1 MTRREIKV
9 KRIGPIQNE
18 KAELTYDDT
27 EKSETMNR
35 FFTSVGKQLA
45 SRLPTEQMT
54 ETELPT

>member
-1 MTRREIKV
+1 MTGRENKV

-18 KAELTYDDT
+18 KAELVYDDA
-27 EKSETMNR
+27 EKAETMNR

-45 SRLPTEQMT
+45 SKFPTEQMT